1 MHVTLGCLD
10 IRDYQQVFS
19 PMLYDNISVQKYVI
33 RLRFRYLIFTLGR
46 PLESWLLLKVPS
58 ELRSATETEP
68 TIKPYLT
75 QSNTMIFDSQL
86 PAIVCNSLAAS
97 PHFFSAIVGVQRY
110 FQLLNLNLEPS
121 CSPCL

>member
-1 MHVTLGCLD
+1 MHVALGCLD

-33 RLRFRYLIFTLGR
+33 RLRFRYILFTLGR
-46 PLESWLLLKVPS
+46 PLASWLLLKVPS
-58 ELRSATETEP
+58 ELRSATDSETEP

-97 PHFFSAIVGVQRY
+97 SHFFPRW
-110 FQLLNLNLEPS
+110 
-121 CSPCL
+121 